1 MQRGVAK
8 AFDRW
13 ASRAEPQA
21 QKRIGLTM
29 TKFVR
34 RLANQRLAAGFE
46 TWRQAWEEQAVA
58 RHRISRVAQNL
69 LNPGL
74 SKAFYRWAEMAE
86 NRGSKRRLMRKFL
99 QRHFQGGLSRAWTSW
114 LEYVAPYRVLKRAAA
129 ALLHSGV
136 FRAWNAW
143 VDNCGLSRKQSRQ
156 REVAVGVLSRLA
168 NRELSRAWE
177 AWREL
182 VDARNAAWAVLDRVA
197 RRWRV
202 IGASRAWAQ
211 WKALAASRMRK
222 RQLMRSFAGRL
233 ANMDVA
239 RAWSSWVGYCNENR
253 TIGRVLYRYHNQ
265 LLTKTFFAWV
275 RSCSR
280 PERAA
285 CAAAP
290 ELLPTTSSTTVC
302 SPATRRVESP
312 PTCVL
317 CPSLR
322 YLQVRCHRYKH
333 VGFFSRAG
341 QWLAHLLQILPQ
353 FPARGG
359 SRHWDDEDDS
369 DEEWGRGG
377 RHGGRHRRVEPYDP
391 YEPPLP
397 AMDGP
402 FGSRGRGYEIG
413 VGGYRRWVEDEAPSA
428 YITVERYPGR
438 EDQWMRP
445 SVESRILAHDA
456 ARHRRMPHKPAKP
469 DGSWSGDPS
478 SSAWR

>member
-1 MQRGVAK
+1 
-8 AFDRW
+8 
-13 ASRAEPQA
+13 
-21 QKRIGLTM
+21 
-29 TKFVR
+29 
-34 RLANQRLAAGFE
+34 
-46 TWRQAWEEQAVA
+46 
-58 RHRISRVAQNL
+58 
-69 LNPGL
+69 
-74 SKAFYRWAEMAE
+74 
-86 NRGSKRRLMRKFL
+86 
-99 QRHFQGGLSRAWTSW
+99 
-114 LEYVAPYRVLKRAAA
+114 
-129 ALLHSGV
+129 
-136 FRAWNAW
+136 
-143 VDNCGLSRKQSRQ
+143 
-156 REVAVGVLSRLA
+156 
-168 NRELSRAWE
+168 
-177 AWREL
+177 
-182 VDARNAAWAVLDRVA
+182 
-197 RRWRV
+197 V

-265 LLTKTFFAWV
+265 LLTKTFFAW
-275 RSCSR
+275 
-280 PERAA
+280 
-285 CAAAP
+285 
-290 ELLPTTSSTTVC
+290 
-302 SPATRRVESP
+302 
-312 PTCVL
+312 
-317 CPSLR
+317 
-322 YLQVRCHRYKH
+322 VRCHRYKH